1 MRIFIS
7 TLIILFSFGSSQ
19 NDQQLQYE
27 LAIENRVNK
36 FRAKYKRSD
45 LKSDDCLKKAAQLH
59 AEYLLKEKNLSH
71 FQKNKELKTPED
83 RVKKSNCEYIIIL
96 ENVAYFEFD
105 NLPSSDE
112 GAEKLVNLWIQS
124 KGHKENMINKMVTQ
138 FGTAV
143 AFDFENKKVVAVQVF
158 SK

>member
-1 MRIFIS
+1 MPWHHWHTR
-7 TLIILFSFGSSQ
+7 
-19 NDQQLQYE
+19 
-27 LAIENRVNK
+27 
-36 FRAKYKRSD
+36 
-45 LKSDDCLKKAAQLH
+45 
-59 AEYLLKEKNLSH
+59 
-71 FQKNKELKTPED
+71 ED

-105 NLPSSDE
+105 NLPTSNE
-112 GAEKLVNLWIQS
+112 GSEKLVNLWIQS

-143 AFDFENKKVVAVQVF
+143 AFDFVNKKVVAVQVF